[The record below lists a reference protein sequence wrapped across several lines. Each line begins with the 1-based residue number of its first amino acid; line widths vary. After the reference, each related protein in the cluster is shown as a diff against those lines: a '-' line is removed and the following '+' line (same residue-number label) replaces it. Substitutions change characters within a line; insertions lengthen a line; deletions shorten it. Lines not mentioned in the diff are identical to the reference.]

1 MMASDE
7 TMTINSSMHEDID
20 EEDTY
25 EEDEDQHHPHN
36 LSRLSICSSSKHSMY
51 DLDDV
56 ASGGDMMMMYMS
68 GLSIDQSSYG
78 DIEADDESSDD
89 HKGVHHDDHMFGAS
103 SDSDK
108 EMIGSCISLPGTP
121 LQVQQYNKEYYFS
134 ENEATTGKT
143 KTKRNSSSRKKA
155 IRERWLDSEWEKKK
169 YRAKSMDGESES
181 LMITRPNGGKKS
193 MCMDLGEVKACRD
206 LGFELEHLKM
216 LEIPNQNSCSTIDTA
231 SSGGN
236 SPISS
241 WRISSPG
248 DDPKDVKA
256 RLKVWAQAVAASASR
271 LVG

>member
-1 MMASDE
+1 MASDE
-7 TMTINSSMHEDID
+7 TMTIHSSMHED
-20 EEDTY
+20 EDTY
-25 EEDEDQHHPHN
+25 EEDDDQHQHHN
-36 LSRLSICSSSKHSMY
+36 LSRLSMCSSSKYSMN
-51 DLDDV
+51 DFDDV

-78 DIEADDESSDD
+78 EGEADDESLDD
-89 HKGVHHDDHMFGAS
+89 HKGVHVHDHMFGAS

-108 EMIGSCISLPGTP
+108 EIGSCLSLPGTP
-121 LQVQQYNKEYYFS
+121 LQLQQYNKEYYFS
-134 ENEATTGKT
+134 ENEATAGK
-143 KTKRNSSSRKKA
+143 KGMLRNKSKRNSRRKA

-216 LEIPNQNSCSTIDTA
+216 LEIPNTNSCSTIDTA

-236 SPISS
+236 SPIAS
-241 WRISSPG
+241 WRISSPVTLF
-248 DDPKDVKA
+248 KK
-256 RLKVWAQAVAASASR
+256 
-271 LVG
+271 